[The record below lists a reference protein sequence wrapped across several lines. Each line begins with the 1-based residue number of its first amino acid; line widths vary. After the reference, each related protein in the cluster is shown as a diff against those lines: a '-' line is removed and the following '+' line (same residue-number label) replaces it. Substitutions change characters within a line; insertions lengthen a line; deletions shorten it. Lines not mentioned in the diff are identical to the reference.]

1 MRQRRQNGQD
11 EQKAEESPDEDEIAD
26 VIESL
31 KLADHTPGDDDEEK
45 EFVPE
50 EYPWC
55 IICNEDASLRCTQ
68 CDGDLYCSRCFKE
81 CHLDEDIRDHKATAY
96 SKKR

>member
-1 MRQRRQNGQD
+1 MKQKRKD
-11 EQKAEESPDEDEIAD
+11 EHKAEESPDEDEITD

-31 KLADHTPGDDDEEK
+31 KLADHTPGADDEEK
-45 EFVPE
+45 EFVLE

-81 CHLDEDIRDHKATAY
+81 CHLDEDIRDHQATRY

>member
-11 EQKAEESPDEDEIAD
+11 EHKAEESPDEDEIAD

-55 IICNEDASLRCTQ
+55 IICNEDASLRCSQ

-81 CHLDEDIRDHKATAY
+81 CHCDEDTRDHMATRY
-96 SKKR
+96 RRK